1 MNKISVEDMCKEIL
15 EKKHSEINLFF
26 MEKQKIIKGYIKNVT
41 LTSENEEKSLDFSMQ
56 EIKDDEQMLE
66 KHSCKKKGCEGG
78 GGSKER
84 MHVTL
89 NGIEELVSIEKNSL
103 PDKLTY
109 KLDFG
114 DETIGVVVKL

>member
-1 MNKISVEDMCKEIL
+1 
-15 EKKHSEINLFF
+15 
-26 MEKQKIIKGYIKNVT
+26 
-41 LTSENEEKSLDFSMQ
+41 
-56 EIKDDEQMLE
+56 
-66 KHSCKKKGCEGG
+66 
-78 GGSKER
+78 